1 MVFANNHRREKKQST
16 HWRVLLFLL
25 LFIMLNCLAVS
36 AQGLTDITVQK
47 VWNDENNNDHYRDQA
62 CIQLQYGGQPS
73 CYQTVFPGTS
83 NTEQFTF
90 TEMISEQTWS
100 AAEIGTAC
108 VDGPV
113 LPHEYIQ
120 LEWIESTGTQYIDT
134 GVTGG
139 SETYFEVEFITYNPI
154 TKVSSG
160 AILGARTR
168 SELEDYSLSTYAG
181 VTLDKGRFYNVGTTY
196 DGWNHIGVYDANL
209 SVGVKQT
216 CSYRN
221 GVYTDPLGNT
231 TTATLSETFESQANI
246 YVFAKNYL
254 DKNAANELGLVRLYH
269 LNLWKGNNLVRDF
282 IPCYRLPDGEIGLYD
297 TVNDVFYTNQGT
309 GEFIKGPS
317 VGWPGVVC
325 PDMYD
330 LGTIYHG
337 QYLEVDYLEAP
348 KGTRTNLITDYYPNE
363 KTKVDAVFEVLSSV
377 ESGRNDFSQLFWART
392 DKSIIDPES
401 YGFVDAAS
409 ADAYFYVFHPGL
421 YNAATNTWRDTISY
435 KTPAAGV
442 KYRAMLSPSD
452 FSWTELESGIVI
464 YSINNISYNGTFII
478 DDKLSIM
485 DQQTTGY
492 RLYSLAITELTSGK
506 EVLVRK
512 YIPVYDLVSEKYG
525 LYETQTNTFIA
536 GTGNFSGPAIQ

>member
-1 MVFANNHRREKKQST
+1 MVFANSHRREKKQST

-25 LFIMLNCLAVS
+25 IFIMLNCLAVS
-36 AQGLTDITVQK
+36 AQALTDITVQK

-134 GVTGG
+134 GVYGG
-139 SETYFEVEFITYNPI
+139 SGTYFDIDFITYDEMGS
-154 TKVSSG
+154 VSYG
-160 AILGARTR
+160 AILGAR
-168 SELEDYSLSTYAG
+168 EGAFVNDYSISTWGSSTGSIVY
-181 VTLDKGRFYNVGTTY
+181 YNRIATAADLTKS
-196 DGWNHIGVYDANL
+196 IRQ
-209 SVGVKQT
+209 S
-216 CSYRN
+216 CSYKN
-221 GVYTDPLGNT
+221 GIYTSPNGAT
-231 TTATLSETFESQANI
+231 TSLTSQTSFSTKSNI
-246 YVFAKNYL
+246 YVFAKNYSDL
-254 DKNAANELGLVRLYH
+254 NQADEFGKVRLYS
-269 LNLWKGNNLVRDF
+269 LKFYDGSTLIRNF

-409 ADAYFYVFHPGL
+409 ADAYFYVYHPGL

-442 KYRAMLSPSD
+442 KYRAVLSSSD

-485 DQQTTGY
+485 YQQTTGY